1 MLLSERILKTGYSRG
16 TGRTFS
22 GLRYSGE
29 RCAKVVCQSGN
40 DKTEKGNIGD
50 ELLDFM

>member
-1 MLLSERILKTGYSRG
+1 MLLSERILKTGYTKS
-16 TGRTFS
+16 TSRTFS
-22 GLRYSGE
+22 GIRYSWQ

-40 DKTEKGNIGD
+40 DKNDRGNIGD